1 MNDITSSDSSTFPY
15 IFHQN
20 VSIVP
25 EDVDLPVRVN
35 VYRPKTGTRVPVL
48 INFGPYGKDTPYAV
62 FNARSFAEVNPKQK
76 SEHSAW
82 ETPDPAYWTKNGYA
96 VVRGDEA
103 GIGQSPGRI
112 DPFSRHTIQA
122 FHAVVEWAADQ
133 HWSSG
138 KVGLLGVSYYGATQ
152 WRVAARNPRGL
163 AAICPWEGFTDFYRD
178 FTRHGGIL
186 SNTFINTW
194 WDKQIAPNQY
204 GLPGRAASGWCPDTI
219 EGDLSSEEL
228 TYNREHLLNGPRATP
243 FRGGDCYAT
252 REFDLNDVKVP
263 VLSIANWGGNSL
275 HLRGNIQG
283 FIHAGSELK
292 YLRTIVGRHD
302 LPFYSDE
309 SVDLQKSWFDAWL
322 KDDDRI
328 GWTQKGKVPAVTLT
342 LRKGDV
348 GFNNP
353 LAEKLYNTRDE
364 AEWPIARTKYTKSH
378 LAPDRTLNE
387 DKNTKAG
394 EVSYPALGNI
404 NDQHF
409 VQFATAPFVEET
421 EITGHAV
428 AHLNVSLTRDI
439 NGQAPADIDLFV
451 TLRYI
456 GPDAKEVH
464 CTGTVGDPV
473 PVAKGWLRVTLRQ
486 VNTEHPHHREWL
498 PYRDYTSETY
508 SPVMPGEIYPVDV
521 EIWSTN
527 VVAEKGGRV
536 VLEVA
541 SGDTQG
547 AGIFLH
553 DDPQD
558 RNPDVFR
565 GTNSIHFGPEFDN
578 YVTLPIIPR
587 KEL

>member
-1 MNDITSSDSSTFPY
+1 MNDISSLDTSTFPY
-15 IFHQN
+15 IFDQN
-20 VSIVP
+20 VSIMP
-25 EDVDLPVRVN
+25 KGVDLPVRVN
-35 VYRPKTGTRVPVL
+35 VFRPKTNTRVPVL
-48 INFGPYGKDTPYAV
+48 VTFGPYGKDTPYAV
-62 FNARSFAEVNPKQK
+62 YNARSFAEVNPKQK
-76 SEHSAW
+76 CEHSAW

-96 VVRGDEA
+96 VIRGDEA

-112 DPFSRHTIQA
+112 DPFSHQTIEA

-133 HWSSG
+133 QWSSG

-186 SNTFINTW
+186 SNAFINTW

-228 TYNREHLLNGPRATP
+228 TRNQEHLLKGPGATP
-243 FRGGDCYAT
+243 FRDGDCFAT
-252 REFDLNDVKVP
+252 REFDLTDVKVP

-283 FIHAGSELK
+283 FTHAGSEFK

-309 SVDLQKSWFDAWL
+309 AVDLQKSWFDAWL

-328 GWTQKGKVPAVTLT
+328 GWTQKDYVPAVTLT

-348 GFNNP
+348 GFNDP
-353 LAEKLYNTRDE
+353 QSEKLYDSRDE
-364 AEWPIARTKYTKSH
+364 AKWPIDRTKYTKFH
-378 LAPDRTLNE
+378 LAPDRTLNK
-387 DKNTKAG
+387 DKNSDVG

-404 NDQHF
+404 NDQRF
-409 VQFATAPFVEET
+409 VQFATAPLVEET

-428 AHLNVSLTRDI
+428 AHLNISLTRDM

-456 GPDAKEVH
+456 GPDSKEVH
-464 CTGTVGDPV
+464 YTGTVGDPV
-473 PVAKGWLRVTLRQ
+473 PLAKGWLRVSLRQ
-486 VNTEHPHHREWL
+486 VNKEHPHYREWL
-498 PYRDYTSETY
+498 PYRDYTSNAFL
-508 SPVMPGEIYPVDV
+508 PVTPGEIYPVDV
-521 EIWSTN
+521 EIWPTN

-536 VLEVA
+536 VFEVA

-553 DDPQD
+553 DDAED
-558 RNPDVFR
+558 RGPDVFR
-565 GTNSIHFGPEFDN
+565 GTNIIHFGPEFDN
-578 YVTLPIIPR
+578 YVTLPIIPE
-587 KEL
+587 KQL